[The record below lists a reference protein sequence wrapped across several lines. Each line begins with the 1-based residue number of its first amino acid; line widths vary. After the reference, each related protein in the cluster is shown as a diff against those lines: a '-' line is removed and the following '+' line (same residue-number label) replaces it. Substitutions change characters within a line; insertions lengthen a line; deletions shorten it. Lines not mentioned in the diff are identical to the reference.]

1 MAEPLIRREPRASN
15 GWNNGDLDVAMQLF
29 ACGMVWDGNLASKSS
44 RDHLVA
50 NGFAVCSGGM
60 QSLTG
65 RGVLHFLTTPAVWRS
80 VAIRRWRWGRNPLVA
95 DEARIRRAMEA

>member
-1 MAEPLIRREPRASN
+1 MRMIRREPRASN
-15 GWNNGDLDVAMQLF
+15 GWNNGDLDVAFQLF
-29 ACGMVWDGNLASKSS
+29 ESGMVWDGNLASKSS

-50 NGFAVCSGGM
+50 HGYAVRHGGM

-65 RGVLHFLTTPAVWRS
+65 RGTLRFLTTPAVWVS
-80 VAIRRWRWGRNPLVA
+80 TFRRLRNWKRNPLIA